1 MVRSL
6 RRLLGHLTAV
16 MNRESRSPHGVSP
29 LVITHLTKVCE
40 QLTAIEASDRETLIM
55 VLSNKTKLAS
65 AVSSSTLEALVARLL
80 RTAPPSKPVADKP
93 VLGPPKAA
101 GEGFR
106 LVYRGEGPVSINASD
121 NASQTPQIDDSNAN
135 EDPA

>member
-16 MNRESRSPHGVSP
+16 MNREAKSKQGVSP

-80 RTAPPSKPVADKP
+80 RTAPPSKPVAEKP
-93 VLGPPKAA
+93 VSAPPVMPKTGIQLTSVRDERVSQGPF
-101 GEGFR
+101 E
-106 LVYRGEGPVSINASD
+106 
-121 NASQTPQIDDSNAN
+121 NASQTLPIDAGNAN